1 MLMHILLFERFV
13 LYLDRPITL
22 VDADVCGSTGLP
34 VLRMPIRKILSPLR
48 SRKTTVTGSRT
59 QDHQLRAIGKASSRV
74 TTKNMRH
81 DDDSYE
87 ELIEPA
93 VGSQKFSNFNRV

>member
-1 MLMHILLFERFV
+1 MDLLPFERFV
-13 LYLDRPITL
+13 FYRNRLKPP
-22 VDADVCGSTGLP
+22 VDADFCGSIGLP
-34 VLRMPIRKILSPLR
+34 VLRMPIRKLLSPLR
-48 SRKTTVTGSRT
+48 TRRTTVTGSRT
-59 QDHQLRAIGKASSRV
+59 QDHQLRTIGKTSSRV

-93 VGSQKFSNFNRV
+93 DGSQKFSNFNRV